1 MLQKSSYSFENCDDN
16 ALVELFKNDEVLSA
30 QAFEAICS
38 RYLNL
43 ISSISSKY
51 RFCAESYELSDF
63 MQEGLIGLLSAC
75 KNFDENGGMSFKNYA
90 MLCVENRFKT
100 IMRHQS
106 TKAQVPAKNL
116 VPIDDSLLSLED
128 VNALSVSEVLE
139 SKEYI
144 KSVFKKHDSSFST
157 LEKKVLRLYLSGY
170 SYKQTACALSIS
182 EKSVDN
188 ALYRIKKKLNC

>member
-1 MLQKSSYSFENCDDN
+1 MHKRPFSLENCDDN
-16 ALVELFKNDEVLSA
+16 TLVSMIKSEDSQTDE
-30 QAFEAICS
+30 AFETMCS

-75 KNFDENGGMSFKNYA
+75 KSFDINGGMSFKNYA

-100 IMRHQS
+100 IRRHQS
-106 TKAQVPAKNL
+106 TKAQVPTKNL
-116 VPIDDSLLSLED
+116 VPIDENLCHVED
-128 VNALSVSEVLE
+128 INAMSVQEVLE

-144 KSVFKKHDSSFST
+144 KSVFKKHDASFSS

-188 ALYRIKKKLNC
+188 ALYRIRKKLIG

>member
-1 MLQKSSYSFENCDDN
+1 MQKSSYSFENCDDN
-16 ALVELFKNDEVLSA
+16 TLVDFIKSGDSDA
-30 QAFEAICS
+30 DAAFETICS

-51 RFCAESYELSDF
+51 RFCAQWYELSDF
-63 MQEGLIGLLSAC
+63 MQEGLIGLLAAC
-75 KNFDENGGMSFKNYA
+75 KSFDESHSMSFKNYA

-100 IMRHQS
+100 IMRHHC
-106 TKAQVPAKNL
+106 TKAQVPTNNI
-116 VPIDDSLLSLED
+116 VPIDENVFSVED
-128 VNALSVSEVLE
+128 VNALSVVEALE

-144 KSVFKKHDSSFST
+144 KSVFKKHDASFSA

-188 ALYRIKKKLNC
+188 ALCRIRKKLSG